1 MIILDTNVISELMRA
16 KPEPVVVN
24 WFRVRSL
31 LEMATTTIN
40 LAEIR
45 LGLARLPFG
54 RRRRDLE
61 VTFNSLAARG
71 FANRVF
77 DFDASAADA
86 YGDLAVERERAGRRL
101 EGFDGLIAA
110 IAKSRGMPI
119 ATRNTNDFAGCGID
133 VINPWTPAPSVP

>member
-16 KPEPVVVN
+16 NPEPVVVD

-45 LGLARLPFG
+45 RGLARLPFG

-71 FANRVF
+71 FANRVL

-86 YGDLAVERERAGRRL
+86 YGDLAVERERAGRPM
-101 EGFDGLIAA
+101 EGLDGLIAA
-110 IAKSRGMPI
+110 IAKSRGLPI
-119 ATRNTNDFAGCGID
+119 ATRNVDDFAECGID
-133 VINPWTPAPSVP
+133 LINPWNL

>member
-16 KPEPVVVN
+16 RPEQAVVD

-45 LGLARLPFG
+45 RGLARLPFG

-71 FANRVF
+71 FADRVF

-86 YGDLAVERERAGRRL
+86 YGDLAEERERAGRRL

-119 ATRNTNDFAGCGID
+119 ATRNTNDFVGCGID
-133 VINPWTPAPSVP
+133 VINPWSPDPASP